1 MLRVIN
7 RAYWLIRWYAS
18 QSHACAILFLMSDT
32 LPRLKFASFVLRSA
46 RLVPMNSLALW
57 GSIRINSTASE
68 ANAARPSI
76 DAFHTCLNRLS
87 SFMRS
92 VTSTDLLPR

>member
-1 MLRVIN
+1 MS
-7 RAYWLIRWYAS
+7 S

-32 LPRLKFASFVLRSA
+32 LPRLKFASFIFPSE
-46 RLVPMNSLALW
+46 RLVLMNSLALS

-76 DAFHTCLNRLS
+76 DAFHTCLNGFS

-92 VTSTDLLPR
+92 VTSTVLLPR